1 MSIIALPR
9 ANANAPVLALL
20 AAIIAPQI
28 IVTPAYA
35 QSANSQVT
43 ELVDPVAASQ
53 GKQYFDRACTYCHG
67 KEGAGGKTPSFKGR
81 KDFTAQNLS
90 DAIAN
95 GRVSGANIMPAWK
108 GSLTSTQISQLV
120 AYILTLASQPVEE

>member
-1 MSIIALPR
+1 MSIFALRR
-9 ANANAPVLALL
+9 ANANAPVLVIL
-20 AAIIAPQI
+20 ATLISPQI
-28 IVTPAYA
+28 IDTPAYA
-35 QSANSQVT
+35 QSANQVT

-90 DAIAN
+90 DVIAN

-108 GSLTSTQISQLV
+108 GSLTSAQISQLV
-120 AYILTLASQPVEE
+120 AYILSLASQPAEE